1 MQSMASQLSFI
12 TSVHVHFELAIA
24 ELFRLLALNSKMFC
38 TIVIL
43 LHHGYAICRDTRN
56 VPRSAEHSAEC
67 FVIFGKFF
75 VPLFDGGTGKVKR
88 NLYFWHF
95 SDFFFNFTYFLVILY
110 LPKPKILF
118 S

>member
-24 ELFRLLALNSKMFC
+24 ELFRLLALNSKMIC

-75 VPLFDGGTGKVKR
+75 VPLFDGGTGESKKEPIF
-88 NLYFWHF
+88 LA
-95 SDFFFNFTYFLVILY
+95 FFNFEMLIPKWLY
-110 LPKPKILF
+110 MV
-118 S
+118 

>member
-24 ELFRLLALNSKMFC
+24 KLFRLLALNSKMFC

-67 FVIFGKFF
+67 SVIFGEFG
-75 VPLFDGGTGKVKR
+75 VPLFNGGTGEGKKEP
-88 NLYFWHF
+88 LFLAF
-95 SDFFFNFTYFLVILY
+95 LAFF
-110 LPKPKILF
+110 
-118 S
+118 